1 MLLEL
6 VVRNDLEDGKFL
18 WLIIIVSLKKLGKYF
33 FRKIILF
40 KKKRNKY
47 YFIYLVDKGKLL
59 DLFIMYIKF
68 IIFLGILFSVFWC
81 FNVEIVGS
89 KIFFF

>member
-40 KKKRNKY
+40 KKRNKY

-68 IIFLGILFSVFWC
+68 IIFLGIFVFGVLM
-81 FNVEIVGS
+81 F
-89 KIFFF
+89 